1 MIRQTPTITRQFNK
15 QALIQQNITL
25 RTQKIITFYFWHIF
39 FSNFDKYFSSRY
51 LKTGLERQLEFTA
64 LDDNVREIQQVDLK
78 GVKHSLPG
86 HNDLLGLLLHGE
98 GADQG
103 GHFLRSLPLGQ
114 LQRRASQLHQRNNK
128 VMTTSTAVIVFT
140 NKINIFCIKSMLQF

>member
-1 MIRQTPTITRQFNK
+1 M
-15 QALIQQNITL
+15 
-25 RTQKIITFYFWHIF
+25 
-39 FSNFDKYFSSRY
+39 
-51 LKTGLERQLEFTA
+51 ERKLEFTA